1 MNILFDTNVVLD
13 VLLDRKPFSAPASVI
28 FSWVEEGD
36 FIGFLGATT
45 VTTIFYLATKVVG
58 SKKAEEEISKLL
70 SIFAIAPVNRAVLE
84 AAIDSKFAD
93 FEDAVLYESAR
104 HANVQAIV
112 SACPKN
118 GCFTS
123 SLRASYHIVPLPLDE
138 AEVHCGA
145 QSLQQVHCFFLRCV

>member
-13 VLLDRKPFSAPASVI
+13 VLLDRKPFSAPASVL
-28 FSWVEEGD
+28 FSWVETGE

-58 SKKAEEEISKLL
+58 KKQAKEEISKLL

-84 AAIDSKFAD
+84 AAINSKFTD

-104 HANVQAIV
+104 HASIQAIV
-112 SACPKN
+112 TRDAVGFKYAKISVYSPEELIKMTRAIKII
-118 GCFTS
+118 GS
-123 SLRASYHIVPLPLDE
+123 SPI
-138 AEVHCGA
+138 
-145 QSLQQVHCFFLRCV
+145 

>member
-28 FSWVEEGD
+28 FSLVEAGE

-58 SKKAEEEISKLL
+58 KKQAEEEISKLL

-84 AAIDSKFAD
+84 AAINSKFTD

-104 HANVQAIV
+104 HASAQAIV
-112 SACPKN
+112 TRDAVGFKYAKISVYSPEELVKMTQAIKII
-118 GCFTS
+118 GTK
-123 SLRASYHIVPLPLDE
+123 
-138 AEVHCGA
+138 
-145 QSLQQVHCFFLRCV
+145 

>member
-112 SACPKN
+112 TRDTVGFKN
-118 GCFTS
+118 AEIPVYSPEELTKMIQAI
-123 SLRASYHIVPLPLDE
+123 RITDE
-138 AEVHCGA
+138 NG
-145 QSLQQVHCFFLRCV
+145 